1 MAEPIVCDCGPAE
14 PFDLAT
20 WWRVG
25 VGILIAGN
33 SMTVSLAVN
42 TSETTPQEAAVVHAV
57 LGGLA
62 MLSLALL
69 GLPLIRNTWA
79 AVRGRRITLEGLFVS
94 GVVGAFTASAVA
106 ALTGR
111 GDVYFEIVSILLVV
125 YAFGQQ
131 VTTGAQER
139 ALSATR
145 AWAPEHTTCT
155 RLDEDGNECTVNLS
169 EIRPGD
175 RVRVDPGESIPVD
188 GVIEDGMAWIRE
200 AEMTGEA
207 FAVVRRPG
215 DPVWAGTHSLDAG
228 IVVRAA
234 SAAGERR
241 IDAIVDAV
249 ERARSQPTSWQHLA
263 DRLVALFLPLVLVI
277 SAATFAVWT
286 MLDHWTVG
294 LFNAMTVLLVACPCA
309 LGLAT
314 PLAAWA
320 ALGRLAGRGL
330 IAKSGAVIEA
340 LNEIDIA
347 VFDKTGTLTAPTLT
361 LRDLVSRG
369 DAADRQEVRNAVQIL
384 ERASGHPI
392 ATAFRDLVHAPSG
405 RVSETRVLPGVGFS
419 GRIEVADGDPETWT
433 VGDPDG
439 LGVADDAVWNDLVR
453 DLEAPTGARI
463 LAVLRRGRPV
473 AAAAIDEHQRVG
485 MAEALIEL
493 KELGMISEVFTGD
506 RAERTRDIDVD
517 RILANLDPDDK
528 LHEVRGRRQ
537 AGHRLLYVGDGVND
551 AAAMAAS
558 DVGIAVAEGA
568 DLALEAADISWHG
581 GDLRTIPWAV
591 SLARRTVST
600 IRSNLVIALA
610 YNAVGISLA
619 VAGILHPVAATILM
633 TCSSLIVTWR
643 ATGVLADDQQEAEA
657 ALVRSVANRLVR
669 ETR

>member
-1 MAEPIVCDCGPAE
+1 MAEPITCDCGPAE
-14 PFDLAT
+14 PFDLAA

-42 TSETTPQEAAVVHAV
+42 TSEIAPQEAAVVHAV

-62 MLSLALL
+62 ALSLALL

-79 AVRGRRITLEGLFVS
+79 AVRSRRITLEGLFVS
-94 GVVGAFTASAVA
+94 GVIGAFTASAVA

-131 VTTGAQER
+131 VTTGAQEH

-155 RLDEDGNECTVNLS
+155 RLRDDGSAETVGLT

-175 RVRVDPGESIPVD
+175 RVRIDPGESIPVD
-188 GVIEDGMAWIRE
+188 GVIDEGTAWIRE
-200 AEMTGEA
+200 AEMTGEG

-228 IVVRAA
+228 IVVRAT

-249 ERARSQPTSWQHLA
+249 ERARTQPTSWQHRA
-263 DRLVALFLPLVLVI
+263 DRLVAVFLPVVLTI
-277 SAATFAVWT
+277 SAATFTVWT
-286 MLDHWTVG
+286 LLDHWTTG
-294 LFNAMTVLLVACPCA
+294 LFNAMAVLLVACPCA

-340 LNEIDIA
+340 LNDVDVA
-347 VFDKTGTLTAPTLT
+347 VFDKTGTLTTPTLS
-361 LRDLVSRG
+361 LLDLVTAGG
-369 DAADRQEVRNAVQIL
+369 DEDRREVRGAVQVL
-384 ERASGHPI
+384 EQASGHPI
-392 ATAFRDLVHAPSG
+392 ATAFRDLVPDPAG
-405 RVSETRVLPGVGFS
+405 QVSDTRVLPGVGFS
-419 GRIEVADGDPETWT
+419 GRVRLPGGGPKTWT
-433 VGDPDG
+433 VGDPEG
-439 LGVADDAVWNDLVR
+439 LGVAGDAGWEDLVR
-453 DLEAPTGARI
+453 TLNAPAGARR
-463 LAVLRRGRPV
+463 LAVLRGGRPV
-473 AAAAIDEHQRVG
+473 AAAAIDEHRRVG
-485 MAEALIEL
+485 MAEALVEL
-493 KELGMISEVFTGD
+493 NQLGMISEVFTGD
-506 RAERTRDIDVD
+506 RAERARDIDVD

-528 LHEVRGRRQ
+528 LHEVRGRRE
-537 AGHRLLYVGDGVND
+537 AGLRILYVGDGVND
-551 AAAMAAS
+551 AAAMAAA
-558 DVGIAVAEGA
+558 DVGIAVAEGT

-591 SLARRTVST
+591 SLARRTVGT
-600 IRSNLVIALA
+600 IRSNLVIALT

-643 ATGVLADDQQEAEA
+643 ATGVLADDQQEAESALA
-657 ALVRSVANRLVR
+657 APIADHLVG